1 MLRTPNFAS
10 LIIYLFKRFLENF
23 MLLPFIILEIFA
35 ISETA
40 ILTIPINFHT
50 KLDKIELLITFDK
63 EMISA

>member
-1 MLRTPNFAS
+1 
-10 LIIYLFKRFLENF
+10 